1 MPAQK
6 VVGASL
12 DTSYYL
18 VCFESSIIHNPG
30 VNATTE
36 ASNGS
41 GFLHKSKLNTNGT
54 FSVGKT
60 WRLVELR
67 AIQVPDVSITEVFLK
82 SHMRSVVAL
91 LIDISRPDL
100 T

>member
-6 VVGASL
+6 VVVASL
-12 DTSYYL
+12 DTFLLSRSFKSCL
-18 VCFESSIIHNPG
+18 FQQSE
-30 VNATTE
+30 VNAVTE

-67 AIQVPDVSITEVFLK
+67 AIQVPDVSIAEVLLI
-82 SHMRSVVAL
+82 SHMRCIVAL
-91 LIDISRPDL
+91 LID
-100 T
+100 